1 MATGKFNIPTGGPM
15 ITSERVRA
23 VYEKATGEFIASAEF
38 AALVGGRATPEFVRE
53 FARNVF
59 RTHYL
64 SAHIVALCFAALP
77 SHAAAL
83 LKENLLEEM
92 GRSDDEPPHSALLLK
107 LAEGTGCTP
116 AEIDQLI
123 ADARRRVSEF
133 CATRV
138 PMATLREICL
148 AVLIET
154 LSFEFMLARC
164 SGKIAAAL
172 ASHYAIAKAS
182 LSWFELHSEVDI
194 RHAEEGL
201 NVVADYLAFHQ
212 ISDASFEII
221 QRAAL
226 NHVFTKHYFPAH
238 ARVFAL
244 PAKQENLTRRIE
256 AMTIYRLRIPFHQAF
271 RHAAQSRE
279 ESDAVIV
286 RIEDGAGQSGY
297 GEALPRPYVTGE
309 TTASMIAHI
318 QKRLAPTIFAHSWTA
333 GWPTFDRLNSIHA
346 DWTRSD
352 NGTVIAWNSAFCAI
366 ELALLDWSLRILH
379 GSLADFLPP
388 ARNEVA
394 YSGVI
399 SSDHPAEASILA
411 KRMVQFGL
419 RQLKIKVGTANDYER
434 VAAVRQAVG
443 DDVELRADANGAWS
457 AVEAVA
463 QLKRLEPFN
472 LRVIEQPVPAGE
484 IAGLGRVRE
493 QSGVSVM
500 ADESLVTLE
509 QARQLIDQHA
519 CDFFNIRLSKCGG
532 ITGSLAIAKLAEPAG
547 IQIQVGAQVGET
559 AILSAAGRTFAA
571 HLPALAYA
579 EGSFG
584 TWLLSDDIAFED
596 LTFGYAGIAPL
607 LKSRGLSVT
616 INEDALERLCV
627 EKIDLRR

>member
-1 MATGKFNIPTGGPM
+1 M
-15 ITSERVRA
+15 ISTAIILSA
-23 VYEKATGEFIASAEF
+23 YEKATAEFIESREFQTLVAGQAS
-38 AALVGGRATPEFVRE
+38 PEFVRE

-92 GRSDDEPPHSALLLK
+92 GRSEDEPPHSALLLK
-107 LAEGTGCTP
+107 LAEGIGCTP
-116 AEIDQLI
+116 AQIDRLI
-123 ADARRRVSEF
+123 ADARRRLSEY

-138 PMATLREICL
+138 PLPTLREICL

-164 SGKIAAAL
+164 SGKIADAL
-172 ASHYAIAKAS
+172 AGHYAIPKAS

-201 NVVADYLAFHQ
+201 NVIADYLAFHQ

-226 NHVFTKHYFPAH
+226 DRVFTKHYFPARE
-238 ARVFAL
+238 RVFAL
-244 PAKQENLTRRIE
+244 PAMQESLAKRIE

-309 TTASMIAHI
+309 TTASIINHLRE
-318 QKRLAPTIFAHSWTA
+318 QLAPRIFSQSWTA
-333 GWPTFDRLNSIHA
+333 GWATFDWLNAGHA
-346 DWTRSD
+346 DWTRSAD
-352 NGTVIAWNSAFCAI
+352 STVIAWNSAFCAV
-366 ELALLDWSLRILH
+366 ELALLDWSLRILN

-388 ARNEVA
+388 ARNEVI

-399 SSDHPAEASILA
+399 SSEHPAEAAILA
-411 KRMVQFGL
+411 KRMVNFGL
-419 RQLKIKVGTANDYER
+419 RQLKIKVGTADDYER
-434 VAAVRQAVG
+434 GAAVRQAVG

-472 LRVIEQPVPAGE
+472 LRVIEQPVPARDL
-484 IAGLGRVRE
+484 AGMRMVRE

-509 QARQLIDQHA
+509 QARQLIDQRA
-519 CDFFNIRLSKCGG
+519 CDYFNIRLSKCGG
-532 ITGSLAIAKLAEPAG
+532 ITGSLAIAKLAEQAA
-547 IQIQVGAQVGET
+547 IKIQVGAQVGET

-571 HLPALAYA
+571 HLPALACA

-584 TWLLSDDIAFED
+584 TWLLSEDIAFED
-596 LTFGYAGIAPL
+596 LSFGYAGIAPL

-616 INEDALERLCV
+616 VKEETLERLCI
-627 EKIDLRR
+627 EKIELRR